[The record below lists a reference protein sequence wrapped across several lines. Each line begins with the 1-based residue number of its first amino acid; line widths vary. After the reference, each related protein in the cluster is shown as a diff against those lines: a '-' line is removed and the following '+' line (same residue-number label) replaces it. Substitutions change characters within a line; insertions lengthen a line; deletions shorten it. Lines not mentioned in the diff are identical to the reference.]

1 MLQKLLNRQSDS
13 LARRLTLALVV
24 MVAVVT
30 LIAVGWI
37 YLDSMNSARSKMK
50 VKAAA
55 AVKYLESVLALPLWN
70 YDDDVIVTI
79 GKTMMQDPDYAAIII
94 SDNVGRIIYAGQGL
108 PSVQRVSTD
117 MTIKYSD
124 TVIGHVRLSLAPGPF
139 EEQAHD
145 ALIAGLWTLVFILM
159 TITVCTI
166 FLIRRFLDHPLKQL
180 QAYAEAYGDGNFAVA
195 PERSAF
201 SEFQPFVDV
210 LDKMG
215 KQILGQVSELRD
227 REEWFRLLFDQAAD
241 AVYLY
246 DEAGNILDVNQQG
259 CRDTG
264 YNREELLRISIFD
277 ILEDSAGSAGG
288 LHGREMR
295 QSPLTIEGMIRRKDG
310 TSVPVEIRLGGLR
323 LRGSDA
329 FLALVRDIT
338 ERRRSQ
344 DALQRS
350 EKKFRELVESANSI
364 ILRWS
369 LEGKILF
376 VNPYGLNFFGFT
388 EDELNGRNVVGT
400 IVPETE
406 STTQRDLSLLMEE
419 IRRRPDNFKYNE
431 NENIRKNGERVW
443 ISWSNCVITDE
454 HLRFT
459 EILSIGNDMTE
470 KRKLEDQLVQA
481 QKMEAIG
488 TLAGGIAH
496 DFNNLLMGILGNASL
511 AMMDMTQDDRNYE
524 RMQRIETQVLSG
536 ANLTK
541 QLLGFARG
549 GRYEV
554 KPTDINGI
562 IAHSVEMFGRTRKE
576 ISIEMKFDENI
587 WNVEVDRG
595 QMEQVFINLF
605 LNASHA
611 MPEGGDLCLETKNV
625 SFDKG
630 DVGGETFPPGKYVR
644 IIVADTGVGMDEKTL
659 NRIFDPFFTTRQ
671 MGRGTGLGLSM
682 VYGIVRGHGGGI
694 SVESAPG
701 RGTRFLIYLPASQR
715 ETAEEGMASVEV
727 RRGTETILLV
737 EDEAAVM
744 DVGGELLE
752 SIGHRVFKARNGS
765 EALALYREKRA
776 EIDLVILD
784 MIMPGISGRQIF
796 DRLKEMNPEIRVI
809 LASGYS
815 INGEA
820 QEIMDRGCCGF
831 LQKPFSMASL
841 SGIIREVMDV

>member
-1 MLQKLLNRQSDS
+1 MVVEKESENPTACGAPWGVPAMMEPGGALPDTDGIFKKLAETTASAIMIYQEER
-13 LARRLTLALVV
+13 
-24 MVAVVT
+24 
-30 LIAVGWI
+30 WI
-37 YLDSMNSARSKMK
+37 YANPAAERMTGYASDELKDMKFWDICHAADREFIKKRGEARKRGESLDS
-50 VKAAA
+50 
-55 AVKYLESVLALPLWN
+55 
-70 YDDDVIVTI
+70 
-79 GKTMMQDPDYAAIII
+79 
-94 SDNVGRIIYAGQGL
+94 
-108 PSVQRVSTD
+108 
-117 MTIKYSD
+117 
-124 TVIGHVRLSLAPGPF
+124 
-139 EEQAHD
+139 
-145 ALIAGLWTLVFILM
+145 
-159 TITVCTI
+159 
-166 FLIRRFLDHPLKQL
+166 RF
-180 QAYAEAYGDGNFAVA
+180 
-195 PERSAF
+195 
-201 SEFQPFVDV
+201 
-210 LDKMG
+210 
-215 KQILGQVSELRD
+215 ELR
-227 REEWFRLLFDQAAD
+227 F
-241 AVYLY
+241 
-246 DEAGNILDVNQQG
+246 
-259 CRDTG
+259 
-264 YNREELLRISIFD
+264 
-277 ILEDSAGSAGG
+277 
-288 LHGREMR
+288 
-295 QSPLTIEGMIRRKDG
+295 
-310 TSVPVEIRLGGLR
+310 
-323 LRGSDA
+323 
-329 FLALVRDIT
+329 
-338 ERRRSQ
+338 
-344 DALQRS
+344 
-350 EKKFRELVESANSI
+350 
-364 ILRWS
+364 
-369 LEGKILF
+369 
-376 VNPYGLNFFGFT
+376 
-388 EDELNGRNVVGT
+388 
-400 IVPETE
+400 
-406 STTQRDLSLLMEE
+406 
-419 IRRRPDNFKYNE
+419 
-431 NENIRKNGERVW
+431 IRKNGEERWVDVTGD
-443 ISWSNCVITDE
+443 VIM
-454 HLRFT
+454 LRGQRSGIVTAFDIT
-459 EILSIGNDMTE
+459 ER
-470 KRKLEDQLVQA
+470 KRMESQLLQA

-715 ETAEEGMASVEV
+715 ETAEERMALVEV

-776 EIDLVILD
+776 EIDIVILD
-784 MIMPGISGRQIF
+784 MIMPGISGSQIF